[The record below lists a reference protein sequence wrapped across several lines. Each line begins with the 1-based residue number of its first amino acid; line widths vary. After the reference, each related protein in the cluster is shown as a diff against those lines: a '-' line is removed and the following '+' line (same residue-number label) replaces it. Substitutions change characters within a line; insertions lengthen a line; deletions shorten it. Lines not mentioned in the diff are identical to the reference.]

1 MNDKERI
8 VESNVESAIVG
19 KTVVGA
25 FMPSCLR
32 LSLKT
37 KWFEDMP
44 IVSSIIAI
52 IILGLTFLLI
62 DGIASKPE
70 PFYGSVIDK
79 HYKAER
85 NITGTGYGMTSNGT
99 SGVIVTSEHE
109 CEKFLLMVKTENGNV
124 VTVECEPELYY
135 EKQIGQKIY
144 CKAYKGFFT
153 GSTWSMY
160 GVR

>member
-1 MNDKERI
+1 MIRE
-8 VESNVESAIVG
+8 
-19 KTVVGA
+19 
-25 FMPSCLR
+25 M
-32 LSLKT
+32 
-37 KWFEDMP
+37 FEYMP
-44 IVSSIIAI
+44 IRSSIIAI
-52 IILGLTFLLI
+52 FILVFAFFLI

-85 NITGTGYGMTSNGT
+85 NSTGTDYGMTSSGK

-109 CEKFLLMVKTENGNV
+109 SEKFLLMVKTESGQV

-135 EKQIGQKIY
+135 QKEVGQKID
-144 CKAYKGFFT
+144 CKAYKGYFT

>member
-1 MNDKERI
+1 M
-8 VESNVESAIVG
+8 
-19 KTVVGA
+19 
-25 FMPSCLR
+25 
-32 LSLKT
+32 
-37 KWFEDMP
+37 FEDMP
-44 IVSSIIAI
+44 IVSSLIAI
-52 IILGLTFLLI
+52 IILGLAFFLI

-70 PFYGSVIDK
+70 PFYGTVIDK

-85 NITGTGYGMTSNGT
+85 NSTGTGYGMTSSGK

-109 CEKFLLMVKTENGNV
+109 SEKFLLMVKTDNGKV
-124 VTVECEPELYY
+124 ITVECKPELYY
-135 EKQIGQKIY
+135 EKQVGQKID

>member
-1 MNDKERI
+1 M
-8 VESNVESAIVG
+8 
-19 KTVVGA
+19 
-25 FMPSCLR
+25 
-32 LSLKT
+32 
-37 KWFEDMP
+37 FEDMP
-44 IVSSIIAI
+44 IVSSLIAI
-52 IILGLTFLLI
+52 FILGLAFFLI

-70 PFYGSVIDK
+70 PFYGTVIDK

-85 NITGTGYGMTSNGT
+85 NSTGTSYGMTSSGK

-109 CEKFLLMVKTENGNV
+109 SEKFLLMVKTDNGKV
-124 VTVECEPELYY
+124 VTVKCEPELYY
-135 EKQIGQKIY
+135 EKQVGQKID

>member
-1 MNDKERI
+1 M
-8 VESNVESAIVG
+8 
-19 KTVVGA
+19 
-25 FMPSCLR
+25 
-32 LSLKT
+32 
-37 KWFEDMP
+37 FEDMP
-44 IVSSIIAI
+44 IVSSLIAI
-52 IILGLTFLLI
+52 FILGLAFFLI

-79 HYKAER
+79 YYKAER
-85 NITGTGYGMTSNGT
+85 NITGTGYGMTSSGKN
-99 SGVIVTSEHE
+99 GVIVTSEHE
-109 CEKFLLMVKTENGNV
+109 SEKFLLMVKTDNGKV

-135 EKQIGQKIY
+135 EKQVGQKID

>member
-1 MNDKERI
+1 MIRE
-8 VESNVESAIVG
+8 
-19 KTVVGA
+19 
-25 FMPSCLR
+25 M
-32 LSLKT
+32 
-37 KWFEDMP
+37 FEDMP
-44 IVSSIIAI
+44 IVSSLIAI
-52 IILGLTFLLI
+52 FILGLAFFLI
-62 DGIASKPE
+62 DGIASKPK

-85 NITGTGYGMTSNGT
+85 NSTGIGYGMTSSGK

-109 CEKFLLMVKTENGNV
+109 CEKFLLMVKTESGQV
-124 VTVECEPELYY
+124 ITVECEPTLYY
-135 EKQIGQKIY
+135 EKQVGQKID